1 MRYSTASVGR
11 QRDFGIN
18 KSVRMNIV
26 FVLAAFCGFVGA
38 ADAGNGPEME
48 DPL

>member
-11 QRDFGIN
+11 QRDFSIN